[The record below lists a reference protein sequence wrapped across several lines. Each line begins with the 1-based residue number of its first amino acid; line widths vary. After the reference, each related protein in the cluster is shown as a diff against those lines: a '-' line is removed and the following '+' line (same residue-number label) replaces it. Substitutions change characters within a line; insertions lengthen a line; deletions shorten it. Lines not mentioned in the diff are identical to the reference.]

1 MQIPT
6 EITPWPATGLR
17 RVSVNSFGIGGSNA
31 HVVLE
36 DAYNYLRL
44 RKLKAS
50 HTTVMKPPT
59 FYSRQITSTSRGPL
73 DFFNDIESDQGIDEL
88 GHIRANS
95 DASSA
100 VKIIAE
106 DFAQPSNRLAKQ
118 KNGSL
123 TSKLLIWSAADEG
136 GLTRMITA
144 YHEHFLKVS
153 FKNLDEGGYLEA
165 LSYTLGLR
173 RSSFQWKTY
182 AVVQSVSDLSNL
194 PQLVSVPA
202 RSNKKIG
209 IGFIFTGQ
217 GSQYKGMGRDLL
229 SFPVFTKTLRS
240 IDSIFRTLG
249 CEWSLLGTI
258 ILAFLLTYILRL
270 IIYHPNFCRNTKLG

>member
-1 MQIPT
+1 M
-6 EITPWPATGLR
+6 TPWPVTGLR

-50 HTTVMKPPT
+50 HATMMKPPI
-59 FYSRQITSTSRGPL
+59 FHSRQISPVSRGPL
-73 DFFNDIESDQGIDEL
+73 NFFNDIESDLEMDEF

-100 VKIIAE
+100 MDIIAE
-106 DFAQPSNRLAKQ
+106 DVAQPLNRLTKQ

-123 TSKLLIWSAADEG
+123 TSKVLIWSAADEG
-136 GLTRMITA
+136 GLTRMIAA
-144 YHEHFLKVS
+144 YHEYFLKMS
-153 FKNLDEGGYLEA
+153 FKNLDEGDYLEA

-182 AVVQSVSDLSNL
+182 AVAQSVSDLSNL
-194 PQLVSVPA
+194 TQLVSVPV
-202 RSNKKIG
+202 RSNKKTG

-229 SFPVFTKTLRS
+229 SFPVFAKTLRS
-240 IDSIFRTLG
+240 IDSIFCTLG
-249 CEWSLLGTI
+249 CKWSLLGTI
-258 ILAFLLTYILRL
+258 LLAFLPAYISHL
-270 IIYHPNFCRNTKLG
+270 INLSH